1 MANKTKLIV
10 CMCLALL
17 AATISASAQNPITNP
32 SFEQGLDSWT
42 TYTYQ
47 PSPDAKPA
55 QPVVGCVGDPP
66 CCFNLLHAPA
76 APDGQNVCGIQSYGT
91 SGNGGVCQSFTWSQG
106 PASIMVTARSY
117 SEKYDG
123 TPLDS
128 GCLVRMGLVSGV
140 TQDRNLVAW
149 VAFPWSDSWHKRA
162 LGVPQA
168 GTYTLFIEAY
178 QPDSTKIM
186 STLWDKVELF
196 DALPVLV
203 TSGPTVTADGD
214 TSVTVTWT
222 TDAECTSVVEYGLT
236 PGYGYSAGD
245 SESVTTNHSVVLSD
259 LSHSSQY
266 YFRVTS
272 AAEGYLDWVSDDL
285 TFRTAIWFSDIAAEI
300 NGQGMIIDWHTDV
313 PATSQVE
320 YWPGTEPHTFTPE
333 IATLTTTHEVLI
345 TSLTEG
351 RQYSFRVLS
360 RNQPQYSDAASAVS
374 TFTFWTLPPVSPALA
389 NGGFEDIHTGEG
401 HSIYPWVQ
409 YANQEGDSG
418 YHPIDGLVG
427 PYPAG
432 GLSAWLPSEVPYFPG
447 VRAHEGSY
455 FLGAGANVAYKN
467 GGVLQ
472 RVNVNPGDFYTLTVR
487 YLTHTVGGENSYTRV
502 RIGVDPNGGLDR
514 QSVDVKWWSGYSE
527 TNDEQWHFAA
537 VTVTAGA
544 GGMATVFLE
553 FEQTLAI
560 QWHVAAIDGVMFG
573 PTLPIS
579 IGALK
584 SSKGSLGGI
593 FEDKIVTRS
602 TAMPVYYQGKAY
614 GKAYVEEDNR
624 TAGIAVLFPTDRTED
639 QYPLARDR
647 LSVVGALGVYGK
659 EAALLAESW
668 TVDKAVDEPK
678 YTLPKPIGMSQ
689 ASAGKSGPTQPA
701 IFPNSFGLC
710 NVGLRVRLFGRVT
723 WARPGGSMGDV
734 TVYIDDGS
742 KMQDGTMTD
751 DVPPVPIP
759 GIRAYLME
767 KEATT
772 VSEGDYIA
780 VTGVLSVELIDLNG
794 WPDPSDYY
802 IYSIL
807 TASPD
812 DWAVF

>member
-1 MANKTKLIV
+1 MAKTNLIV
-10 CMCLALL
+10 CMCVALL
-17 AATISASAQNPITNP
+17 AATISASAQNPIANP

-42 TYTYQ
+42 AYTYQ

-55 QPVVGCVGDPP
+55 EPVAGCVGDPP

-76 APDGQNVCGIQSYGT
+76 APDGQYVCGIQSYGT
-91 SGNGGVCQSFTWSQG
+91 SGNGGVYQSFTCPQG
-106 PASIMVTARSY
+106 PASIMVSARAY
-117 SEKYDG
+117 SQKYDG

-128 GCLVRMGLVSGV
+128 GCLVRMGLAPGV
-140 TQDRNLVAW
+140 VQDRDLVATW
-149 VAFPWSDSWHKRA
+149 VTFPWSDSWHKRT
-162 LGVPQA
+162 LGVPEA

-178 QPDSTKIM
+178 QPNSSTIM
-186 STLWDKVELF
+186 STLWDKVEF
-196 DALPVLV
+196 FGAPPVPA
-203 TSGPTVTADGD
+203 TSGPTVAADPLNPD

-222 TDAECTSVVEYGLT
+222 TDVASTSVVEYGLT
-236 PGYGYSAGD
+236 PDYGWSAGD
-245 SESVTTNHSVVLSD
+245 SELVTNHSVVLSE

-272 AAEGYLDWVSDDL
+272 AAEGYLDWVSDNL
-285 TFRTAIWFSDIAAEI
+285 TFQTPIWFSDIVAKI
-300 NGQGMIIDWHTDV
+300 GSDGQDMIIDWHTDV

-320 YWPGTEPHTFTPE
+320 YWSETEPHTFTPE
-333 IATLTTTHEVLI
+333 IATLTTTHEVSI

-374 TFTFWTLPPVSPALA
+374 TFWTLPPVSPALV
-389 NGGFEDIHTGEG
+389 NGGFEDIHEGQG

-409 YANQEGDSG
+409 YATQEGESG

-432 GLSAWLPSEVPYFPG
+432 GSSGWLSWQDPEGPYFPG
-447 VRAHEGSY
+447 VRAYEGSY
-455 FLGAGANVAYKN
+455 FLGAGANAAFKN
-467 GGVLQ
+467 GGVFQ

-487 YLTHTVGGENSYTRV
+487 YLTHTVGGENNYTIV
-502 RIGVDPNGGLDR
+502 RIGVDPNGGVDR
-514 QSVDVKWWSGYSE
+514 QSDDVKWWSGYSD
-527 TNDEQWHFAA
+527 TNDDQWHFAA

-544 GGMATVFLE
+544 SGVATVFLE
-553 FEQTLAI
+553 FQQTFSI
-560 QWHVAAIDGVMFG
+560 QWHVAAVDGVMFG
-573 PTLPIS
+573 PPLPIS

-584 SSKGSLGGI
+584 ASKGSLGAI

-602 TAMPVYYQGKAY
+602 TDMPVYYQGKAY

-624 TAGIAVLFPTDRTED
+624 TAGIAVLFPTSGTA
-639 QYPLARDR
+639 YPVAGNK

-668 TVDKAVDEPK
+668 TVDDYVYP
-678 YTLPKPIGMSQ
+678 LPKPVGMSQ
-689 ASAGKSGPTQPA
+689 ASAGKSGPSQPA
-701 IFPNSFGLC
+701 IFPKSFGLC

-723 WARPGGSMGDV
+723 WTRPGGATGDV
-734 TVYIDDGS
+734 TVYIDDGG

-751 DVPPVPIP
+751 DELPVPIH
-759 GIRAYLME
+759 GIRTYLWD

-772 VSEGDYIA
+772 ASVGDYIA

-794 WPDPSDYY
+794 WPDSSDYY
-802 IYSIL
+802 IYSLL